1 MAMANIETLDSLR
14 RQLRE
19 KFPRAHASAV
29 VLGAAAEA
37 ENAVETAKTDLA
49 GKAVGFGEEAGER
62 PRLLAAG
69 SFPVGA
75 ISEVVSEGPVSGL
88 GLWVAEMLAES
99 AEGPTAKMS
108 DSPQLVWID
117 GADGFDPAS
126 FDAAACSRLLWVR
139 CRAVAEMFRAA
150 DLLARDGN
158 APFLLIDATGLPRRE
173 LSAFPASAWWRLKQA
188 VEGNGTRL
196 VVLSSAAMVPCA
208 ARRWQLSADFSLEDF
223 DRPAADL
230 LGRLEVVTE
239 RLRRVN

>member
-1 MAMANIETLDSLR
+1 MI
-14 RQLRE
+14 
-19 KFPRAHASAV
+19 PRAEFVPFAAV
-29 VLGAAAEA
+29 PVIVTWPVPVAEMLD
-37 ENAVETAKTDLA
+37 EEVRQTPVEL
-49 GKAVGFGEEAGER
+49 V
-62 PRLLAAG
+62 
-69 SFPVGA
+69 PVPH
-75 ISEVVSEGPVSGL
+75 EVPLTVSEPELVVTVDEFTKIPRAKFVPFAAVPVIVTL
-88 GLWVAEMLAES
+88 PVPVAEMLAES
-99 AEGPTAKMS
+99 AEGPAARMS
-108 DSPQLVWID
+108 DSPHLVWID